1 MAIRD
6 NDIIGS
12 IEFLK
17 VVGLNG
23 STYEL
28 EGPNGEK
35 VKLNQSE
42 VDEDDQLEIGEEYS
56 FFIYPNR

>member
-1 MAIRD
+1 MALKD
-6 NDIIGS
+6 NDIIGT

-23 STYEL
+23 STYQL
-28 EGPNGEK
+28 AGPNGEE

-42 VDEDDQLEIGEEYS
+42 V
-56 FFIYPNR
+56 N